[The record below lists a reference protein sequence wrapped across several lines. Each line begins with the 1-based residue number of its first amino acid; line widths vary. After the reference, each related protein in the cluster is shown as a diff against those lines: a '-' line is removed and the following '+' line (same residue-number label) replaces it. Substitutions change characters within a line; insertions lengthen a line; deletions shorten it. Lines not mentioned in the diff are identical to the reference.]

1 MSTTTLTDTI
11 RILLVDDSALVRQGV
26 RGILAIQA
34 HEPAI
39 EVAGEAGTIT
49 DALRLV
55 PQLKP
60 NVVLLDIRLPDGSGL
75 DACKEILRQYPDT
88 RVLILTSFSS
98 DNMIYDAVVAGA
110 QGYIMKEIDPEA
122 LCKAIVDA
130 AAGRSVLAPDITDR
144 VLRFIRDGSSGGSN
158 GSLSS
163 LSQQEN
169 RVLALVA
176 AGMTNKQVGREL
188 GLSENT
194 VKNYL
199 VNVFEKLQ
207 VKRRSQAAAVYVQA
221 KAQS

>member
-39 EVAGEAGTIT
+39 EVAGEAGTIA